1 MERKTSLTD
10 VQFAYMMG
18 RNTNLYLG
26 GVSTHFYAE
35 FERDFLPDRLE
46 AAINK
51 VIAEQDMLRA
61 YIGEDGT
68 ARILDQA
75 PHYDLPL
82 QSLEQ
87 MGEEDRN
94 QILLDYRARTADRIF
109 PLGQWPM
116 FAFRLFQLTDTNY
129 RLAADFDMM
138 LVDGMSTEM
147 LIHQIL
153 YYYEQDCP
161 VTPLPASFSDYLESQ
176 QGKRALY
183 GEADRAFWQERL
195 ADFQAGPF
203 LEKREEGAED
213 IPRFAFL
220 EQTIPPVPWQE
231 REKALK
237 KEKILPSIY
246 LLTAYAKT
254 ISQWRNV
261 PKLTINMTVSD
272 RKASGDKD
280 FSRVMGDFTKIL
292 PVDFDFSDPALDL
305 YEISRRTQKKIGLYK
320 KHLNCNILSF
330 AKDVCAKDDA
340 EDKTAF
346 PFVFTGMFF
355 DLAKEGWEDFGHR
368 VYQASQTPQVLL
380 DNQITLKS
388 GALTIH
394 WDYPSQYWD
403 RDQLTL
409 MQQYFVETALYGQSA
424 ILKETTSA
432 FLAQYNDTR
441 EELDYQ
447 SPVALIHR
455 QAELYP
461 DDTAVLTKDSEMTYE
476 ELDQMST
483 REAHYLIEKYGCRR
497 GFLIEGWRAC
507 STIVHMLAVAKTGG
521 YYVPIATGLPQKRK
535 DYIREKSCSA
545 ALLGDQ
551 FYWEADC
558 QAWPD
563 TFETLPKED
572 KDALLY
578 VIYTSGTTG
587 NPKGVEISRKAM
599 MNTVM
604 DMNQRFR
611 LCQEDQWI
619 GISSF
624 GFDLSVYDVFGALT
638 CGASLYLH
646 DKQENIYGMMEALRD
661 FPITV
666 WNTVP
671 ALMQLL
677 VNELEEDSINPRL
690 RLVLLSGDWIPVDL
704 PGKIKKKF
712 PNAQVISLGGATEAS
727 IWSIYYPIE
736 SVEPDWK
743 SIPYGYPLANQTMY
757 VLGYDLTPLPE
768 HVVGD
773 IYIGGLGLA
782 MGYQN
787 DPEKTRA
794 AFLDHPLYG
803 RLYATGDR
811 GYFSSEGYM
820 VFCGRKDSQVKIH
833 GNRIE
838 LGEIESCLKKQDQVA
853 SAVAQVVSGS
863 GNSKKLLAY
872 YVPSDH
878 GSYDAKWIKATA
890 DRQAEDLG
898 LAQAQLPT
906 HLTVEEYADLSEALE
921 RVSTAIIHNAFCR
934 FSFFQKPGEIYSLEE
949 LFLRGQVVE
958 KYSKLVGQWAEV
970 IAKEGLIRKVG
981 EGLYACISPL
991 TETDVD
997 GLYEEILQKKGVA
1010 YWGGSFEF
1018 LLLCNKNVLDILK
1031 ADVNPL
1037 TILFPEGQTDRAQN
1051 IYRTNPVAEYMN
1063 QLTAQAI
1070 ESYIQNWKKDRP
1082 VRILEFGAG
1091 TGGTTSAILERI
1103 CNYKIEYTFTDLSTF
1118 FTEKA
1123 KKEFAAYDF
1132 IKYGIF
1138 NIDQLPQSQGY
1149 QPESF
1154 DIIIGANVLHDA
1166 GIIQKTLKHFRYLLA
1181 KEGMLAALEVTSNK
1195 IYHKV
1200 SIGFIEGFSGYK
1212 DERLQRNA
1220 PLLSAREWKAALE
1233 TCGFIETM
1241 SYPLETSPA
1250 EAFDQHVIL
1259 GYNAGQKNYKD
1270 KEELFAALRAE
1281 LPSYMIPDQIYA
1293 LYELPLSANGKVS
1306 LKDLPYEIG
1315 EETEGTSLL
1324 VRPTTKTQQLLHDI
1338 ICETLGL
1345 EEISTDVNIFTV
1357 GADSLKSISVLTKL
1371 KNHHRDISLSTMY
1384 KYATIQ
1390 QLADYMDHEVR
1401 TDSELLDEK
1410 RELADFKPDPEGRYE
1425 PFPLSD
1431 LQESYYIGAHETE
1444 GFHSIPTA
1452 GYVEIECPAYDHD
1465 RLFRVFEKVIERHD
1479 ILRMYIDREGMQHVQ
1494 KKLEDF
1500 TIPIQDMRG
1509 RSQEEI
1515 DDQLLQ
1521 TRKEMV
1527 STRLDLS
1534 KAPLFRCR
1542 LTQLADDFVILHIYA
1557 DGQIMDGWSFQL
1569 FFTELGRF
1577 YKDPQLA
1584 LPPLQVT
1591 FRDYIRYREA
1601 LKTTKKYE
1609 ADRDYWLNKIPSLP
1623 TAGTLPLERDI
1634 TELESVEGIQVECG
1648 LPIEVWSQ
1656 IEKQAMAHGVSAFSV
1671 LMTSFG
1677 LAVARWNDK
1686 RRFLLNIP
1694 EFYRPPFHE
1703 DIFQV
1708 LGECAS
1714 FLLFTMEDCPED
1726 TFYDK
1731 VVKTQQQIMELKDH
1745 NSFSGMEITREIYRR
1760 NNGYSEVLAPLVFG
1774 MLPDAQEFQQE
1785 FIEIQKEGM
1794 RIRYQENHTSQ
1805 IWIDVNTCV
1814 YSDRIEFNYNSLK
1827 GLIRREVLEKLA
1839 QMQKEILFQAAYQE
1853 EYWNSR
1859 TEIPLPQE
1867 DRQIIDKANDTQT
1880 ERRDLSIG
1888 QMLAESFHTYAS
1900 RPYIRTL
1907 DRTYT
1912 YQDTY
1917 ERVSRLVHHLRSLG
1931 ISQGDKV
1938 AVYMGKSM
1946 EALVSAL
1953 AICYMGAVY
1962 VPVEYTYSYD
1972 LALSA
1977 LHWIHCQTLLVSE
1990 KDREALEGRIPH
2002 LVCVAPL
2009 LAQEEGNPEKPTL
2022 ASPQEV
2028 EILATPPSVSPQE
2041 VGLIIHT
2048 SGTTGRPKAVM
2059 IRQESLLNAILATN
2073 QRYQV
2078 SCEDI
2083 AMGVT
2088 NLAHDMSLYDIFG
2101 MAQAGASLVIPD
2113 EMHAKDPEYWLDL
2126 MRQHPVTIWNSVPAL
2141 QEMLLEAVGSQP
2153 KSAST
2158 LSSLRLLILG
2168 GDYIKPS
2175 LLRKIREYQPSLQL
2189 VSAGGP
2195 TETTLWN
2202 ILHDVE
2208 ERDLAEAVIP
2218 YGKPI
2223 ANNRY
2228 YILNENMQEVPIG
2241 VTGTLYGAGI
2251 GVASGYCE
2259 DEALTQEKFVIWKGE
2274 RLYHTGDRGH
2284 YREDGTILFDGRED
2298 RQVKINGKRIELSA
2312 ISSVAEEGEEVGQ
2325 AAALVNDRQQIILFY
2340 TGPKNEAD
2348 AHTNVIRHRLEQRL
2362 PDYMIPKRF
2371 LYLEEIPM
2379 TRNGKTDLEELKR
2392 IYASLTEE
2400 KREQKPASQEGDAL
2414 EELLKTRFC
2423 QLLNLEREEV
2433 NLDSDFFAMGGN
2445 SLIAMRL
2452 LSALRET
2459 FEAEL
2464 TLTDLFTTST
2474 IREMRDLLLER
2485 NAVIKSAS
2493 SAAALSERR

>member
-10 VQFAYMMG
+10 LQFAYLMG

-51 VIAEQDMLRA
+51 VIAEQEMLRA

-82 QSLEQ
+82 QVLDQ
-87 MGEEDRN
+87 WKEEDQNR
-94 QILLDYRARTADRIF
+94 ILLDYRKKTAERIF

-116 FAFRLFQLTDTNY
+116 FAFRLFRLTDTNY

-147 LIHQIL
+147 LIHRIL
-153 YYYEQDCP
+153 TYYEQDCP
-161 VTPLPASFSDYLESQ
+161 VPLLPATFTDYLETEAD
-176 QGKRALY
+176 KRALY

-203 LEKREEGAED
+203 LEKRQPEAED
-213 IPRFAFL
+213 IPRFDFI
-220 EQTIPPVPWQE
+220 EQTISAAAWQE
-231 REKALK
+231 RSAALK
-237 KEKILPSIY
+237 REKILPSIY
-246 LLTAYAKT
+246 LLTVYAKT
-254 ISQWRNV
+254 VSQWRNV
-261 PKLTINMTVSD
+261 PQLTINMTISD
-272 RKASGDKD
+272 RKGSQGKD
-280 FSRVMGDFTKIL
+280 FSQVMGDFTKIL
-292 PVDFDFSDPALDL
+292 PVDFDFSAPALDL

-330 AKDVCAKDDA
+330 AKEVCAKDDA

-355 DLAKEGWEDFGHR
+355 DLAKEGWEDFGRR

-409 MQQYFVETALYGQSA
+409 MQDYFVETALEGQSS
-424 ILKETTSA
+424 ILEETTAA

-447 SPVALIHR
+447 SPIALLHR
-455 QAELYP
+455 QAQLCP
-461 DDTAVLTKDSEMTYE
+461 DDTAILTKDSEMTYE

-497 GFLIEGWRAC
+497 GFLIEGWRTC
-507 STIVHMLAVAKTGG
+507 FTIVHMMAVAKTGG
-521 YYVPIATGLPQKRK
+521 YYVPIATGLPPKRK
-535 DYIREKSCSA
+535 AYIMEKSSAA

-563 TFETLPKED
+563 TFETLPRED
-572 KDALLY
+572 RDGLLY

-604 DMNQRFR
+604 DMNQRFQIR
-611 LCQEDQWI
+611 KEDQWM

-638 CGASLYLH
+638 RGASLYLH
-646 DKQENIYGMMEALRD
+646 DRQENIYGMMEALEE

-677 VNELEEDSINPRL
+677 VNELEEDYVNPRL

-704 PGKIKKKF
+704 PEKIKKKF

-736 SVEPDWK
+736 SVDPDWK

-757 VLGYDLTPLPE
+757 VLGYDRTPLPE
-768 HVVGD
+768 QVVGD

-787 DPEKTRA
+787 DPKKTRA
-794 AFLDHPLYG
+794 AFPDHPRYG

-838 LGEIESCLKKQDQVA
+838 LGEIESCLRKQDHVD
-853 SAVAQVVSGS
+853 SAVAQVISGA

-872 YVPSDH
+872 YVPSDS
-878 GSYDAKWIKATA
+878 GSYDAHWIETTA
-890 DRQAEDLG
+890 RRQTEDLI

-906 HLTVEEYADLSEALE
+906 HLTAEEYADLSEALE

-934 FSFFQKPGEIYSLEE
+934 FAFFQEPGEIYSLEE
-949 LFLRGQVVE
+949 LFLSGQVVE
-958 KYSKLVGQWAEV
+958 KYSKLVDQWAQV
-970 IAKEGLIRKVG
+970 IAQEGIIRKVG
-981 EGLYACISPL
+981 EGLYACIRPL
-991 TETDVD
+991 TKIDVE
-997 GLYEEILQKKGVA
+997 GLYKEILQKKGVT
-1010 YWGGSFEF
+1010 YWGGAFEF

-1037 TILFPEGQTDRAQN
+1037 TILFPEGQTDRAHN

-1070 ESYIQNWKKDRP
+1070 ESYIRNWEKDRP

-1132 IKYGIF
+1132 IQYGIF
-1138 NIDQLPQSQGY
+1138 NIDQPPQSQGY

-1166 GIIQKTLKHFRYLLA
+1166 GVIQQTLRHFRYLLA

-1220 PLLSAREWKAALE
+1220 PLLSAGEWKAALE
-1233 TCGFIETM
+1233 ACGFIQTQ

-1259 GYNAGQKNYKD
+1259 GYNGGKKDYKNR
-1270 KEELFAALRAE
+1270 EEVLDALRAE

-1293 LYELPLSANGKVS
+1293 LYDLPLSSNGKVS
-1306 LKDLPYEIG
+1306 LKDLPYELG
-1315 EETEGTSLL
+1315 EETQGHTLL
-1324 VRPTTKTQQLLHDI
+1324 VKPTTKTQQLLHDI

-1357 GADSLKSISVLTKL
+1357 GADSLKSISILTKL
-1371 KNHHRDISLSTMY
+1371 KSHHMDVSLSNIY

-1390 QLADYMDHEVR
+1390 QMGHYIDHELK
-1401 TDSELLDEK
+1401 SHAPIPDEK
-1410 RELADFKPDPEGRYE
+1410 TELADFQPDLESRYE
-1425 PFPLSD
+1425 PFALSD

-1465 RLFRVFEKVIERHD
+1465 RLFQVFEKVIDRHD
-1479 ILRMYIDREGMQHVQ
+1479 ILRLYIDSQGIQHVE

-1509 RSQEEI
+1509 RSSEEI
-1515 DDQLLQ
+1515 QAQLLK
-1521 TRKEMV
+1521 TRREMV

-1534 KAPLFRCR
+1534 KAPLFRCQ

-1569 FFTELGRF
+1569 FFTELGKF
-1577 YKDPQLA
+1577 YKDPTLT

-1601 LKTTKKYE
+1601 LKTTQKYE
-1609 ADRDYWLNKIPSLP
+1609 ADRSYWLDKIPSLP
-1623 TAGTLPLERDI
+1623 AAGTLPLEQDI
-1634 TELESVEGIQVECG
+1634 TELETVEGIQVECG
-1648 LPIEVWSQ
+1648 LPIEVWNR
-1656 IEKQAMAHGVSAFSV
+1656 IEQKAMAHGVSAFSV
-1671 LMTSFG
+1671 LLTSFG

-1703 DIFQV
+1703 DIFKV

-1714 FLLFTMEDCPED
+1714 FLLFTMEDNPED

-1731 VVKTQQQIMELKDH
+1731 VIKTQQQIMELKDH

-1805 IWIDVNTCV
+1805 IWIDVNTCI

-1827 GLIRREVLEKLA
+1827 GLIRPEVLEKLA
-1839 QMQKEILFQAAYQE
+1839 QMQKGILFQAANQE

-1859 TEIPLPQE
+1859 AEIPLPQE
-1867 DRQIIDKANDTQT
+1867 DRQIIDKTNDTQRET
-1880 ERRDLSIG
+1880 YDLSIG
-1888 QMLAESFHTYAS
+1888 QMLEESFQTYAS
-1900 RPYIRTL
+1900 RPYLKTL

-1912 YQDTY
+1912 YQDIY
-1917 ERVSRLVHHLRSLG
+1917 ERVSRLVRHLGSLG

-1938 AVYMGKSM
+1938 ALYMGKSM
-1946 EALVSAL
+1946 EALVGAL
-1953 AICYMGAVY
+1953 AISYMGAVY
-1962 VPVEYTYSYD
+1962 VPLEYAYSYE
-1972 LALSA
+1972 LVLSA
-1977 LHWIHCQTLLVSE
+1977 LHWIHCQTILISE
-1990 KDREALEGRIPH
+1990 KDREALEGQIPH
-2002 LVCVAPL
+2002 VVCIDSL
-2009 LAQEEGNPEKPTL
+2009 LAQEERILGEPALLSSQEEGFL
-2022 ASPQEV
+2022 AAP
-2028 EILATPPSVSPQE
+2028 APVSPKE
-2041 VGLIIHT
+2041 PGLIIHT

-2059 IRQESLLNAILATN
+2059 IRQESLLNAILTTN

-2078 SCEDI
+2078 SCQDT

-2101 MAQAGASLVIPD
+2101 MVQAGASLVIPD
-2113 EMHAKDPEYWLDL
+2113 EIHARDPEYWLNL
-2126 MRQHPVTIWNSVPAL
+2126 MRQHPVTIWNSVPAM
-2141 QEMLLEAVGSQP
+2141 QEMLLEAVGGRP
-2153 KSAST
+2153 DLACH

-2175 LLRKIREYQPSLQL
+2175 LLRKLREYQPSLQL

-2202 ILHDVE
+2202 ILHDIE
-2208 ERDLAEAVIP
+2208 EKDLTQEVIP

-2228 YILNENMQEVPIG
+2228 YILNENMQELPIG

-2251 GVASGYCE
+2251 GVASGYCQ
-2259 DEALTQEKFVIWKGE
+2259 DEALTKEKFVIWKGE
-2274 RLYHTGDRGH
+2274 RLYNTGDRGH

-2312 ISSVAEEGEEVGQ
+2312 ISSVAEEVEGVGQ
-2325 AAALVNDRQQIILFY
+2325 AEALVNDRQQIILFY
-2340 TGPKNEAD
+2340 TGGKIEAD
-2348 AHTNVIRHRLEQRL
+2348 ANPNAIRCLLEQKL
-2362 PDYMIPKRF
+2362 PDYMMPKRF
-2371 LYLEEIPM
+2371 LCLEQIPR
-2379 TRNGKTDLEELKR
+2379 TRNGKTNLEELKR
-2392 IYASLTEE
+2392 IYVSLTEE
-2400 KREQKPASQEGDAL
+2400 KGEQKPASQEGDAL
-2414 EELLKTRFC
+2414 EEILKTRFC
-2423 QLLNLEREEV
+2423 QLLNLEKGEV

-2485 NAVIKSAS
+2485 NAVIRSES
-2493 SAAALSERR
+2493 SAAALSERI